1 MVDTTVMVINNNHC
15 QFHLLVYLVCHHNK
29 ISLITLPK
37 PWISSK
43 KHSLVL
49 ILLNRDRF
57 VDMYLYLWTFTPV
70 YQWGSTVINEGQLLS
85 TRVNCYQWGFFLP
98 FFFTQLKWYL
108 WNYQWLV
115 IFTIDHGLT
124 DRGRTRIFNLQV
136 HCNEFIY
143 RSIFCSSIVVL

>member
-29 ISLITLPK
+29 ISLITPPK

-70 YQWGSTVINEGQLLS
+70 YQWGSTVINEGSFSL
-85 TRVNCYQWGFFLP
+85 

-108 WNYQWLV
+108 WNYQWLA

-143 RSIFCSSIVVL
+143 RSIFFSSIVVL